1 MKFTVNPCKG
11 CKETCKEGSGINELN
26 SCLTETAAAFAD
38 SFPNNSVLYLEGDA
52 GINWAGCIQ
61 QAMSEMGRAPCN
73 FQLNPA
79 PVFVQAPHHFPEL
92 LRKTNNV
99 KDSYNACLNLCQYN
113 PHNNLECIKNCKVDM
128 ASIVEEK
135 PKIPVPIERYE
146 EIPTPPPPPP
156 PPSVPVPSPQK
167 ITTYGDIA
175 QDKPI
180 AFWSS
185 WIVGSIIF
193 SLILIIIFLGFTLK
207 NTNPYFSSIQEF

>member
-1 MKFTVNPCKG
+1 MKFTINPCKG

-52 GINWAGCIQ
+52 GINWAECIQ

-79 PVFVQAPHHFPEL
+79 PVFVQAPHHFPQL

-99 KDSYNACLNLCQYN
+99 EDSYNTCLNLCQYN

-128 ASIVEEK
+128 ASIVVEK

-146 EIPTPPPPPP
+146 ETPPTPRPTPRPT
-156 PPSVPVPSPQK
+156 SMVKSQK

-185 WIVGSIIF
+185 WFVGSIIF
-193 SLILIIIFLGFTLK
+193 SLILIIIFIGFTLK
-207 NTNPYFSSIQEF
+207 NTNPYFSSIEPF